1 MTINELNESIAR
13 YKQAAS
19 DGDADAQYNLGICY
33 EESNDFE
40 HAAKWLKK
48 AAKQRGEIRSYNLGS
63 CYMKGLGVEQSY
75 TEAIKWFRKSIS
87 LNHK

>member
-13 YKQAAS
+13 YKQAAT
-19 DGDADAQYNLGICY
+19 DGDADAQYIFVFCY
-33 EESNDFE
+33 EKSNDFE

-75 TEAIKWFRKSIS
+75 PEAVKWFRKSIE
-87 LNHK
+87 KKK